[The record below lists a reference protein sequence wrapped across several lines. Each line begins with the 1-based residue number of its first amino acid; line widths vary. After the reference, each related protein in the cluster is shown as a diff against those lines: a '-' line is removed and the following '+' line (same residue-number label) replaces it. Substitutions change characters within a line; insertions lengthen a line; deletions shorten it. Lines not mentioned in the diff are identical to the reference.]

1 MRQRASEPPQRRAS
15 RRMVANES
23 LAARALFL
31 FSFPLLWICTY
42 FAWRRLVFPRCGA
55 LEEFDHRRHRLS
67 RGRQRMNALKAVAF
81 ILIGIA
87 SISTSSATRIAA
99 SRTKSVR
106 ERLPGR

>member
-1 MRQRASEPPQRRAS
+1 
-15 RRMVANES
+15 
-23 LAARALFL
+23 
-31 FSFPLLWICTY
+31 
-42 FAWRRLVFPRCGA
+42 
-55 LEEFDHRRHRLS
+55 
-67 RGRQRMNALKAVAF
+67 MNALKAVAF